1 MHGIYVKKNTMLF
14 MRQTQLPGVNF
25 IFQKDKN
32 GSYTK
37 LALLYQDILG
47 YSIIKIKSNSPDSRS
62 FTHRELAKWLLENNN
77 EYINYYKDPSTKYYT
92 LNNKI
97 ENTQQSMKDKLND
110 LVNV

>member
-32 GSYTK
+32 GHYTK
-37 LALLYQDILG
+37 LALLYQDILS
-47 YSIIKIKSNSPDSRS
+47 YSIIKIKSNPPDSRS

-77 EYINYYKDPSTKYYT
+77 EYKNYYKDPSTRHNT
-92 LNNKI
+92 LNSRI
-97 ENTQQSMKDKLND
+97 TYI
-110 LVNV
+110 